1 MRSACYP
8 GPILCRVEKWCFRF
22 QYNTRNQDQLQLP
35 QLSKKYVEDPKRDPK
50 GKISLPPLDPR
61 EEEYMT
67 TTMMM
72 SMSVTKTRTICQREP
87 PNQFQRRMVE
97 EPSAHAWM
105 RKKYFFHIEHN
116 GGVVA
121 KVVETKP
128 RRRAK
133 LLCSKY

>member
-1 MRSACYP
+1 
-8 GPILCRVEKWCFRF
+8 
-22 QYNTRNQDQLQLP
+22 
-35 QLSKKYVEDPKRDPK
+35 
-50 GKISLPPLDPR
+50 
-61 EEEYMT
+61 MT